1 MSLITLM
8 HGIWFSTC
16 IANHDCV
23 KGLQNPFLLCSH
35 SVSIIYLDLNLE
47 NCILKQ
53 FWDTSVSKLMKNA
66 HFSNKF
72 GVTLPRMGVNAL
84 KRMNRFVSIYR

>member
-23 KGLQNPFLLCSH
+23 KGLQNPFCSLVVLLALY
-35 SVSIIYLDLNLE
+35 IYLDLNLE

-53 FWDTSVSKLMKNA
+53 FWDPFASKMMKNA
-66 HFSNKF
+66 HFSYKF
-72 GVTLPRMGVNAL
+72 GVN
-84 KRMNRFVSIYR
+84 